1 MVVDE
6 EIDNMKVSKMLKM
19 TGNLSEIAE
28 RCGISRPTLYK
39 YMEMYDMG
47 ETDQIPEE
55 ILTLFND
62 VTSDEENKVM
72 LKKKMENELIK
83 DKREIEETKMMID
96 NLICEREKLRN
107 RYEGRQHLDS
117 DEARML
123 NDEYRDIESRID
135 QLSHNL
141 RRLNEKRA
149 ELNRSFK
156 TIESEDRAEEADDD
170 TYAIDTRCMYEK
182 GTFMIAF
189 NDPDSDGCEHVLS
202 LMTKFGNEYKTIGT
216 YDTVKGKDFFMIDD
230 IIYSPYLF
238 YTVNRVETDAD
249 SEKVI
254 DKENSSKISK
264 FKR

>member
-1 MVVDE
+1 
-6 EIDNMKVSKMLKM
+6 MKVSKMLKM

-55 ILTLFND
+55 VLTLFND

-72 LKKKMENELIK
+72 LKEKMQVKL
-83 DKREIEETKMMID
+83 DKEEHAIMS
-96 NLICEREKLRN
+96 LERELDAMMCKRMDLRK
-107 RYEGRQHLDS
+107 RSDEIQHLDP
-117 DEARML
+117 DTARK
-123 NDEYRDIESRID
+123 IESEEKEIVTTIV
-135 QLSHNL
+135 
-141 RRLNEKRA
+141 RLQDELHRSQIKMA
-149 ELNRSFK
+149 EMRDSLKIMEF
-156 TIESEDRAEEADDD
+156 EDRAEEADDD
-170 TYAIDTRCMYEK
+170 KYAIDTRCMYEK

-238 YTVNRVETDAD
+238 YTVNRVEADAD
-249 SEKVI
+249 GEKVI

>member
-1 MVVDE
+1 
-6 EIDNMKVSKMLKM
+6 MLKM

-39 YMEMYDMG
+39 YMDLYDMG

-55 ILTLFND
+55 VLALFNE
-62 VTSDEENKVM
+62 VASDEENKVM
-72 LKKKMENELIK
+72 LKRKMEDELEKEECMIMKLTRELEFMMRKRMELQRRSNEL
-83 DKREIEETKMMID
+83 
-96 NLICEREKLRN
+96 
-107 RYEGRQHLDS
+107 QHLDPDTAKKTKLEENKIEDMIAHLQYDLVRS
-117 DEARML
+117 KEKMMEL
-123 NDEYRDIESRID
+123 RD
-135 QLSHNL
+135 
-141 RRLNEKRA
+141 
-149 ELNRSFK
+149 SFN
-156 TIESEDRAEEADDD
+156 TMESEDRAEDADDD
-170 TYAIDTRCMYEK
+170 IYAIDTRCMYEK

-189 NDPDSDGCEHVLS
+189 NDPDSDNCEHTLS

-238 YTVNRVETDAD
+238 YTVSRVDTDPD
-249 SEKVI
+249 GKKVI

>member
-1 MVVDE
+1 
-6 EIDNMKVSKMLKM
+6 MKVSKMLKM

-39 YMEMYDMG
+39 YMEMYDIG
-47 ETDQIPEE
+47 ETDQIPGEV
-55 ILTLFND
+55 LTLFND
-62 VTSDEENKVM
+62 VASNEENKVM
-72 LKKKMENELIK
+72 LRKKIESELIK
-83 DKREIEETKMMID
+83 DKKEIDETRIMI
-96 NLICEREKLRN
+96 NVLMNERDFLRKK
-107 RYEGRQHLDS
+107 YDGYQHLDS
-117 DEARML
+117 DDARML
-123 NDEYRDIESRID
+123 KTKYEHIESEIER
-135 QLSHNL
+135 LNVNL
-141 RRLNEKRA
+141 KKLNEKRA

-156 TIESEDRAEEADDD
+156 TMESEDHEEEADDD

-189 NDPDSDGCEHVLS
+189 NDPDSDGCEHILS

-238 YTVNRVETDAD
+238 YTVNRVEIDPD
-249 SEKVI
+249 GEKVI

>member
-1 MVVDE
+1 
-6 EIDNMKVSKMLKM
+6 MLKM

-55 ILTLFND
+55 VLTLFND

-72 LKKKMENELIK
+72 LKRKMEDELQKEECMIVSLTRELEFMKKKRMELQRRSNELQHL
-83 DKREIEETKMMID
+83 DPDTAREIELEEKRIENTIIHLQHDLVRSKEKMM
-96 NLICEREKLRN
+96 ELR
-107 RYEGRQHLDS
+107 D
-117 DEARML
+117 
-123 NDEYRDIESRID
+123 
-135 QLSHNL
+135 
-141 RRLNEKRA
+141 
-149 ELNRSFK
+149 SFK
-156 TIESEDRAEEADDD
+156 TMESEDRAEETDDD

-189 NDPDSDGCEHVLS
+189 NDPDSDGREHILS

-249 SEKVI
+249 GEKVI
-254 DKENSSKISK
+254 DKENSSKINK

>member
-1 MVVDE
+1 
-6 EIDNMKVSKMLKM
+6 MKVSKMLKM

-55 ILTLFND
+55 VLTLFND

-72 LKKKMENELIK
+72 LKEKMQVKL
-83 DKREIEETKMMID
+83 DKEEHAIMS
-96 NLICEREKLRN
+96 LERELDAMMCKRMDLRK
-107 RYEGRQHLDS
+107 RSDEIQHLDP
-117 DEARML
+117 DTARK
-123 NDEYRDIESRID
+123 IESEEKEIVTTIV
-135 QLSHNL
+135 
-141 RRLNEKRA
+141 RLQDELHRSQIKMA
-149 ELNRSFK
+149 EMRDSLKIMEF
-156 TIESEDRAEEADDD
+156 EDRAEEADDD

-238 YTVNRVETDAD
+238 YTVNRMETDAD
-249 SEKVI
+249 GEKVI

>member
-55 ILTLFND
+55 VLTLFND
-62 VTSDEENKVM
+62 VTSDEGNKVM
-72 LKKKMENELIK
+72 LKRKMKDELIRDEREIK
-83 DKREIEETKMMID
+83 ETRMNIDVLIDKREY
-96 NLICEREKLRN
+96 LRK
-107 RYEGRQHLDS
+107 RYNECQHLDS
-117 DEARML
+117 EEARML
-123 NDEYRDIESRID
+123 NTECGKIESEIEH
-135 QLSHNL
+135 LNINL
-141 RRLNEKRA
+141 MKLNERRA
-149 ELNRSFK
+149 ELNRSFE
-156 TIESEDRAEEADDD
+156 TMESEDRAEEADDD

-249 SEKVI
+249 GEKFI

>member
-1 MVVDE
+1 
-6 EIDNMKVSKMLKM
+6 MKVSKMLKM

-55 ILTLFND
+55 VLTLFND

-72 LKKKMENELIK
+72 LKEKMQVKL
-83 DKREIEETKMMID
+83 DKEEHAIMS
-96 NLICEREKLRN
+96 LERELDAMMCKRMDLRK
-107 RYEGRQHLDS
+107 RSDEIQHLDP
-117 DEARML
+117 DTARK
-123 NDEYRDIESRID
+123 IESEEKEIVTTIV
-135 QLSHNL
+135 
-141 RRLNEKRA
+141 RLQDELHRSQIKMA
-149 ELNRSFK
+149 EMRDSLKIMEF
-156 TIESEDRAEEADDD
+156 EDRAEEADDD
-170 TYAIDTRCMYEK
+170 KYAIDTRCMYEK

-238 YTVNRVETDAD
+238 YTVNRMGTDAD
-249 SEKVI
+249 GEKVI